1 MLFKQLKLFRFE
13 VEGELD
19 IDSVEQACQ
28 QYQLQ
33 NCPKSQYHSVGW
45 LSPFGKN
52 AEVMVHA
59 TQHYWLMCFGKQERL
74 LPASVIKEHLDERI
88 EQIRQKQERNV
99 YAKEKQSLKEEIE
112 FQLLPQAFTRNQ
124 SHWLYLDVQNK
135 WLYIASTNVSL
146 CQQVM
151 ELCNKTFGGFKAYPV
166 DTKSGIAAEMTR
178 WLHDNRWPKNFIIE
192 RDCEMIDQQHEKNV
206 VRFSQ
211 QNLAEKEVIAHL
223 DHGKKVSKLSLSWQD
238 RIAFTL
244 DTQFNVSKI
253 KFLDLIEEQRKD
265 TFCETKEQ
273 QLDADFTI
281 MALEFAQWMPS
292 LLQLFGGEK
301 VDESPINVDVNE
313 TTGEAVVIS

>member
-13 VEGELD
+13 VDGELD
-19 IDSVEQACQ
+19 VDSIEQACQ

-135 WLYIASTNVSL
+135 FMYIASTNASL
-146 CQQVM
+146 CQQVL

-166 DTKSGIAAEMTR
+166 DTKSGIANEMTR

-192 RDCEMIDQQHEKNV
+192 RDCEMIDQQHEKNI

-238 RIAFTL
+238 RLAFSL
-244 DTQFNVSKI
+244 DSQFNVSKI

-265 TFCETKEQ
+265 TFCDTKEQ

-281 MALEFAQWMPS
+281 MALEFAQWMPA
-292 LLQLFGGEK
+292 LLELFGGEK
-301 VDESPINVDVNE
+301 TDESPISVDVNE
-313 TTGEAVVIS
+313 STGEAVVMP